1 VDAGTITV
9 RGTAGSTGA
18 GAIYA
23 YIRMWRDQRAQRR
36 QSLRQ
41 HRLTMKAERRLQR
54 GRFTA

>member
-1 VDAGTITV
+1 MKRTV
-9 RGTAGSTGA
+9 PNSMFE
-18 GAIYA
+18 AIYA

-41 HRLTMKAERRLQR
+41 YRLTMKAERRLQR